1 MSIVQEVGQAA
12 RDIINEVI
20 ELQAS
25 YNFPMRDVPRPY
37 PALLVLYDGF
47 SSADDEDTNDAY
59 VTDLKYALTLYLP
72 FDGRN
77 MEARWDELTNLAWT
91 IIVRFANDVTLG
103 GTCRQC
109 GLSAGEPVLH
119 MSGAKPPKPVGMGH
133 TFSLTARVETEEE

>member
-1 MSIVQEVGQAA
+1 MNPIKEVGQAA

-47 SSADDEDTNDAY
+47 NAPDEEDTHGQF
-59 VTDLKYALTLYLP
+59 VTDLRFQLTLYLP

-77 MEARWDELTNLAWT
+77 MEARWHELEDLAWT
-91 IIVRFANDVTLG
+91 LVVHFANNWTLN

-109 GLSAGEPVLH
+109 GLGVGEPVLH
-119 MSGAKPPKPVGMGH
+119 LNDAKKPVGMGH
-133 TFSLTARVETEEE
+133 TFVLTARVETEEE